1 MRCVRQMNLSLET
14 LSKGKKE
21 LEGLREIRS
30 TSLSRVVTS
39 IRQVHYY
46 TLQSAV

>member
-1 MRCVRQMNLSLET
+1 MNLSLET

-39 IRQVHYY
+39 IRQVCCY